1 MQAKCRRS
9 TVAMTCNGKG
19 SSPGGQRATQLG
31 CDSARGLDLLQVI
44 VVAVVVLVVVAA
56 AVVVVA
62 VWYSRLLDLYLLQL
76 GAQLRET
83 VKEEKVRQQ
92 AKASKETCF

>member
-62 VWYSRLLDLYLLQL
+62 VWYSRLLDLYS
-76 GAQLRET
+76 T
-83 VKEEKVRQQ
+83 Y
-92 AKASKETCF
+92 TCCSSGLSCARR